1 MCAQTLQKAQFLFV
15 QFDEGLSLLCRLHI
29 KMRCFLPRFSVIFY
43 NWAFF
48 AVFSSLSRGAAA
60 VTTGAVSAPRPH
72 AAAALP
78 TVVACPGTAASLRAR
93 AASRQA
99 PLPGRLPLPA
109 PGRFPQVA
117 LPGHPSQPQ
126 EQLRRPALRSRI
138 ILRRISA
145 TIITRIAATT
155 IVPMLS
161 VSHAMINA
169 SLVFFP

>member
-29 KMRCFLPRFSVIFY
+29 KMRCFLPRFSVILY

-48 AVFSSLSRGAAA
+48 AVFFFIVAGCCCGDYRSVFR
-60 VTTGAVSAPRPH
+60 TRPH

-78 TVVACPGTAASLRAR
+78 TVVACPGTAASLRGR

-99 PLPGRLPLPA
+99 PLPGRLPLPS
-109 PGRFPQVA
+109 PGRLPQLA

-145 TIITRIAATT
+145 TMITRIAATT

-169 SLVFFP
+169 SFVFFP